1 MDILMYYIVLI
12 IDLTYHMKLKI
23 NVRCFGVLYVSK
35 M

>member
-1 MDILMYYIVLI
+1 MEMLMYYIVLI
-12 IDLTYHMKLKI
+12 IDLIYHMTLKI